1 MDKRLKAGADLLTGE
16 SYKPLKYEAP
26 EETTAAEP
34 QEGIDYGVIILPPV
48 DGHANPEMESYPADY
63 VEYAQERLRAY
74 QREHGERPAWEVGV
88 DGEAAAEIDR
98 QATEGQRELQR
109 LADEAAEAMRGK
121 L

>member
-48 DGHANPEMESYPADY
+48 E
-63 VEYAQERLRAY
+63 
-74 QREHGERPAWEVGV
+74 
-88 DGEAAAEIDR
+88 
-98 QATEGQRELQR
+98 
-109 LADEAAEAMRGK
+109 
-121 L
+121 

>member
-26 EETTAAEP
+26 EETTAAE
-34 QEGIDYGVIILPPV
+34 
-48 DGHANPEMESYPADY
+48 
-63 VEYAQERLRAY
+63 
-74 QREHGERPAWEVGV
+74 
-88 DGEAAAEIDR
+88 IDR